1 MRKIYSSAVV
11 DPALCN
17 GDKICEN
24 ICVTKAI
31 AVEFALFIL
40 SLLFYGGC
48 SLVKPDI
55 EKEAPQSGR
64 DLVCQAL
71 SPSRVNPTVL
81 KKSGVVA
88 TAFSSTT
95 IDPTKPLKGLD
106 PNGKHGGEPF
116 NMELRDGTRVGG
128 LFFEYDNETGGP
140 SPLIMASFGFLQDRW
155 GSEAA
160 KFYELYMEDPED
172 RIPAH
177 VLILDHPTAG
187 PFMANNGHLS
197 MGSYDDARM
206 WIEVAQR
213 IGQDRVFSGIHL
225 LGVSMSGQTVV
236 HALIEDKR
244 LGLGLFRSGMAF
256 SIAPDYCQ
264 VPGRQ
269 LAQLKT
275 PEGTENPWKDG
286 CRTVHM
292 NGGADAMQA
301 KALLALINKQ
311 FVPHYHEAHPE
322 DREFDIK
329 SVDVPVFLRKACDKR
344 ISFLRKQNSATW
356 SKKDFSLASLES
368 FMTTTRIARVIGRVE
383 TPLVLV
389 SCHDDPAVDHR
400 LFEEV
405 VLAAADNPWV
415 AAYETKDGGHFGF
428 NVVYGKD
435 YLGRIIRLMLE
446 PNVLDTWNVRQ

>member
-1 MRKIYSSAVV
+1 MLKTAKFV
-11 DPALCN
+11 L
-17 GDKICEN
+17 
-24 ICVTKAI
+24 
-31 AVEFALFIL
+31 LIL
-40 SLLFYGGC
+40 SLLFCGAC
-48 SLVKPDI
+48 SSVEPAI
-55 EKEAPQSGR
+55 EKEVPQSGR
-64 DLVCQAL
+64 ALVLHAL
-71 SPSRVNPTVL
+71 SPSQVNPTVL

-88 TAFSSTT
+88 TAFSSST

-106 PNGKHGGEPF
+106 PRGKHGGEPF
-116 NMELRDGTRVGG
+116 NMGLRDGTRVGG
-128 LFFEYDNETGGP
+128 LFFEYHNKTGGP

-160 KFYELYMEDPED
+160 KFYELYMKDPEE

-187 PFMANNGHLS
+187 PFMANNDHLS

-275 PEGTENPWKDG
+275 PEGTENPWKGD
-286 CRTVHM
+286 CLNVHK
-292 NGGADAMQA
+292 NGGAYAIQA
-301 KALLALINKQ
+301 KALLVLINKQ
-311 FVPHYHEAHPE
+311 FVPHYREVRPE
-322 DREFDIK
+322 DETIDIK
-329 SVDVPVFLRKACDKR
+329 SVDVAVFLREACDKR
-344 ISFLRKQNSATW
+344 ISFLREQDAATW

-368 FMTTTRIARVIGRVE
+368 FMTTTRIARAIDRVE

-389 SCHDDPAVDHR
+389 SCLDDPAVDHR
-400 LFEEV
+400 LFDEV

-428 NVVYGKD
+428 NVVYGKN

-446 PNVLDTWNVRQ
+446 PNVLGTWNIPQ